1 MRLERFQLTRAG
13 RATFAGRRRIAATV
27 RGRSR
32 RRHSGNDLT
41 YRFIGAARRARG
53 ATGASSSCPTAP
65 RLSRRS
71 APTRFRIPAALS
83 PPQDS
88 PHIRPMA
95 KTPDTPK
102 KSKDRARPTR
112 AKASRP
118 DAPPTPEALA
128 ELLNPGIA
136 RGTAGLGSGTGG
148 QHARV
153 TSPQGGEVD
162 RAQRGRERGD
172 DAIESQAPS
181 PAPSARPLPKGERLG
196 EASGLQPPSDNS
208 WDRRRD
214 FSAAHTARKSAKES
228 AKDADKTKSSGF
240 EEARQSDY
248 DAGASPITGLDPRLA
263 AELGL
268 GDEADASS
276 PSPRARG
283 EGRGEGQSSANA
295 DPLSRPHKPVLDEMG
310 IATWHEF
317 KPSRPG
323 DGRPRKPNLDEM
335 GPGVESIPGRKGG
348 EPQGPRSKMG
358 RPGMRGGFKK
368 KGR

>member
-1 MRLERFQLTRAG
+1 MRLERFQLARAG
-13 RATFAGRRRIAATV
+13 PAPFAGRRGRIAATV

-41 YRFIGAARRARG
+41 YRFIGAARRAPG

-95 KTPDTPK
+95 KSPDTPK

-136 RGTAGLGSGTGG
+136 RGTAGLGSGTGA

-181 PAPSARPLPKGERLG
+181 PAPSARPLPKGERLE
-196 EASGLQPPSDNS
+196 EASGLQPPPATS
-208 WDRRRD
+208 WERRQD

-228 AKDADKTKSSGF
+228 AKHADKQPSGF
-240 EEARQSDY
+240 EEARQSAF
-248 DAGASPITGLDPRLA
+248 DAGASAITGLDPRLA

-276 PSPRARG
+276 PSPRLRG
-283 EGRGEGQSSANA
+283 EGRGEGASPKLRLAVMPPHPPTCGRR
-295 DPLSRPHKPVLDEMG
+295 PLPARRGEVKEEKTPNTACRAPTCRSPATACRRWASPPPRSRSNGCCAK
-310 IATWHEF
+310 A
-317 KPSRPG
+317 
-323 DGRPRKPNLDEM
+323 
-335 GPGVESIPGRKGG
+335 GRK
-348 EPQGPRSKMG
+348 
-358 RPGMRGGFKK
+358 
-368 KGR
+368 